1 MIFLSAFAD
10 EAGTSLKEQISAL
23 KKNQISYIEIRSIDD
38 VNVLDFTIEKAKEYA
53 KTLFDNGIYVYSIG
67 SPIGKVDIDCDFNEY
82 LVKFNHILDLCDV
95 FSCKR
100 IRMFSFFNS
109 LEKPKKVVEHLKTL
123 VKIASKRDIKLCH
136 ENEKGI
142 FGDTIERVKYLM
154 ENVKGLG
161 FVYDPA
167 NYLQVGEK
175 AEDTLREFFDKTEY
189 FHIKDVISETE
200 EIVPAGYG
208 DGQIEKII
216 SLISKDT
223 ICTLEPHLK
232 EFGAYKDID
241 DTELKNKFTFNSN
254 AESFDFAV
262 KSMEKILENQGY
274 KKTTRNG
281 VFGWEK

>member
-1 MIFLSAFAD
+1 
-10 EAGTSLKEQISAL
+10 
-23 KKNQISYIEIRSIDD
+23 
-38 VNVLDFTIEKAKEYA
+38 
-53 KTLFDNGIYVYSIG
+53 
-67 SPIGKVDIDCDFNEY
+67 
-82 LVKFNHILDLCDV
+82 
-95 FSCKR
+95 
-100 IRMFSFFNS
+100 MFSFFNS
-109 LEKPKKVVEHLKTL
+109 IEKPEKVVDRLKVL
-123 VKIASKRDIKLCH
+123 VKIATERGILLCH

-154 ENVKGLG
+154 ANVNGLG

-175 AEDTLREFFDKTEY
+175 AEDTLREFFDKTVY
-189 FHIKDVISETE
+189 FHIKDVIAETE

-232 EFGAYKDID
+232 EFGGYKDID

-281 VFGWEK
+281 VFGWQK